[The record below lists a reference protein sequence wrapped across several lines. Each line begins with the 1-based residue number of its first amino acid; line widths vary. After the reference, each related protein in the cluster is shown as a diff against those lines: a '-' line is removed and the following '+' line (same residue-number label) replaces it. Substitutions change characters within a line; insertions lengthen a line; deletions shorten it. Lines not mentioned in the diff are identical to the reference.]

1 MILSTHSYM
10 DCKSLTF
17 LCPVMTPLGCK
28 IELMFGELHLMYNC
42 VAYATAMRIP
52 PNLPRQVGNNGVDA
66 FLFQLLPEIPRIAAV
81 KLTYV
86 VIEALRTGVL
96 LRPVGTT
103 TRYVH
108 PNALDLLLVDVQC
121 FQ

>member
-1 MILSTHSYM
+1 
-10 DCKSLTF
+10 
-17 LCPVMTPLGCK
+17 MTPLGCR
-28 IELMFGELHLMYNC
+28 IELMFGELDPVYDC
-42 VAYATAMRIP
+42 VPYATAMRIP

-66 FLFQLLPEIPRIAAV
+66 FLFQLLPEIPRITAV

-86 VIEALRTGVL
+86 VTEALRTGVL

-103 TRYVH
+103 TRHVH
-108 PNALDLLLVDVQC
+108 PHALYKLLVDVQC